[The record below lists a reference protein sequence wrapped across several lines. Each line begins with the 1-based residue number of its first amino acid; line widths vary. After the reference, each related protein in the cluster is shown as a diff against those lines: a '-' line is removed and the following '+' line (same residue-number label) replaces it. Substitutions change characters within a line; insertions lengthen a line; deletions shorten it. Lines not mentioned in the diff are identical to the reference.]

1 MKKLW
6 MVCLACLG
14 FINAMAQETEYRR
27 CDTDQMWKSAVEQ
40 DPKAAERNASLK
52 AFREI
57 FAKSA
62 RQYNGNA
69 SPNTVLYRI
78 PVVFHIIHTYGNEN
92 ISKAQVEDAVRI
104 LNLSFQKLNPD
115 TGMVIPLF
123 QPIFANPQIEL
134 VLANIDPNGMCTDGI
149 TRTYSPLTDI
159 ASDNV
164 KALVDWPS
172 DQYFNVWVV
181 KNIASGAAGYAYY
194 PGINAAIDGVVMR
207 HDYTGSIGTSSS
219 SNYTERSLTHEVGHW
234 LDLPHTWGS
243 SNTPGD
249 PSNCNIDDGIFDT
262 PNTIGVDNFSCNT
275 AQVTCS
281 TVDNVQN
288 YMDYASCHYMFT
300 EGQKA
305 AMHAALNSSVGN
317 RDNLWQ
323 TANLLAT
330 GTEVGH
336 NVSECKP
343 VADFNQKVQYACQN
357 SSIAFRDV
365 SWGGPVA
372 SRTWY
377 FPGGNPAT
385 DTSATPVVSYANPGV
400 YDVKL
405 VVSNIN
411 GTDSITR
418 TSLVRILPSPG
429 VNPIPYAE
437 GFESMTLSNA
447 GWSVENPDNNGTWNT
462 TTVAAATG
470 TSALRL
476 VNQSGNGT
484 GSIDAVITPTLN
496 VSGVSG
502 ALLSFKYAYAAK
514 NNNDSSIFRVYVS
527 NNCGLTWILRLSK
540 AGANLR
546 TAPNTTGAF
555 APNATQWVTQTVN
568 LVTTLFSGQPSAL
581 VKFEF
586 NNDLANNFYID
597 DINISGA
604 TATNEVLAEQFGF
617 NAFPNPAKEKMNVEL
632 QLTENSLLRFD
643 ILDLSGRLISSE
655 EVKANAG
662 LLRRELNGEELEGVY
677 LLRVTINDQ
686 RFTRRISFIR

>member
-6 MVCLACLG
+6 MVCLAGLG
-14 FINAMAQETEYRR
+14 FINAMAQQTEYRR

-40 DPKAAERNASLK
+40 DPNAAERNASLK

-57 FAKSA
+57 FAKAA

-92 ISKAQVEDAVRI
+92 ISKEQVLDAVRI
-104 LNLSFQKLNPD
+104 MNLSFQKLNPD

-134 VLANIDPNGMCTDGI
+134 VLANIDPNGICTDGI
-149 TRTYSPLTDI
+149 TRTYSPLTDV
-159 ASDNV
+159 ANDNV
-164 KALVDWPS
+164 KALVGWPS

-207 HDYTGSIGTSSS
+207 HDYTGSIGTSNS

-249 PSNCNIDDGIFDT
+249 PNNCNIDDGISDT
-262 PNTIGVDNFSCNT
+262 PNTIGVDDFSCNT

-281 TVDNVQN
+281 TIDNVQN

-323 TANLLAT
+323 TSNLLAT
-330 GTEVGH
+330 GTEPGH

-343 VADFNQKVQYACQN
+343 VADFNQKVQYSCQN

-411 GTDSITR
+411 GADSITR

-429 VNPIPYAE
+429 VNSIPYAE

-447 GWSVENPDNNGTWNT
+447 GWTVENPNNNGTWNT

-476 VNQSGNGT
+476 VNQSGNGA
-484 GSIDAVITPTLN
+484 GSIDAAITPTLN

-502 ALLSFKYAYAAK
+502 AQLNFKYAFAAK

-546 TAPNTTGAF
+546 TAPNTNGAF
-555 APNATQWVTQTVN
+555 APNSTQWVNQTVN

-586 NNDLANNFYID
+586 TNDLANNFYID
-597 DINISGA
+597 DINISSA
-604 TATNEVLAEQFGF
+604 TSTNEVLAEQFGF
-617 NAFPNPAKEKMNVEL
+617 NAFPNPSKDNMNIEL
-632 QLTENSLLRFD
+632 QLNQSSRLRFD
-643 ILDLSGRLISSE
+643 VLDMSGRLIRSE
-655 EVKANAG
+655 ETTAG
-662 LLRRELNGEELEGVY
+662 AGVFRRELDGRELQGMY
-677 LLRVTINDQ
+677 LLQVTINDQ

>member
-6 MVCLACLG
+6 MVCLAGLG
-14 FINAMAQETEYRR
+14 FINAMAQQTEYRR

-40 DPKAAERNASLK
+40 DPNAAERNASLK

-57 FAKSA
+57 FAKAA

-92 ISKAQVEDAVRI
+92 ISKEQVLDAVRI
-104 LNLSFQKLNPD
+104 MNLSFQKLNPD

-134 VLANIDPNGMCTDGI
+134 VLANIDPNGICTDGI
-149 TRTYSPLTDI
+149 TRTYSPLTDV
-159 ASDNV
+159 ANDNV
-164 KALVDWPS
+164 KAVVGWPS

-207 HDYTGSIGTSSS
+207 HDYTGSIGTSNS

-249 PSNCNIDDGIFDT
+249 PNNCNIDDGISDT

-281 TVDNVQN
+281 TIDNVQN

-323 TANLLAT
+323 TSNLLAT
-330 GTEVGH
+330 GTEPGH

-343 VADFNQKVQYACQN
+343 VADFNQKVQYSCQN

-411 GTDSITR
+411 GADSITR

-429 VNPIPYAE
+429 VNSIPYAE

-447 GWSVENPDNNGTWNT
+447 GWTVENPNNNGTWNT

-476 VNQSGNGT
+476 VNQSGNGA
-484 GSIDAVITPTLN
+484 GSIDAAITPTLN

-502 ALLSFKYAYAAK
+502 AQLNFKYAFAAK

-546 TAPNTTGAF
+546 TAPNTNGAF
-555 APNATQWVTQTVN
+555 APNSTQWVNQTVN

-586 NNDLANNFYID
+586 TNDLANNFYID
-597 DINISGA
+597 DINISSA
-604 TATNEVLAEQFGF
+604 TSTNEVLAEQFGF
-617 NAFPNPAKEKMNVEL
+617 NAFPNPSKDNMNIEL
-632 QLTENSLLRFD
+632 QLNQSSRLRFD
-643 ILDLSGRLISSE
+643 VLDMSGRLIRSE
-655 EVKANAG
+655 ETTAG
-662 LLRRELNGEELEGVY
+662 AGVFRRELDGRELQGMY
-677 LLRVTINDQ
+677 LLQVTINGQ

>member
-249 PSNCNIDDGIFDT
+249 PSNCNIDDGISDT

-357 SSIAFRDV
+357 SSVAFRDV

-411 GTDSITR
+411 GTD
-418 TSLVRILPSPG
+418 
-429 VNPIPYAE
+429 
-437 GFESMTLSNA
+437 
-447 GWSVENPDNNGTWNT
+447 
-462 TTVAAATG
+462 
-470 TSALRL
+470 
-476 VNQSGNGT
+476 
-484 GSIDAVITPTLN
+484 
-496 VSGVSG
+496 
-502 ALLSFKYAYAAK
+502 
-514 NNNDSSIFRVYVS
+514 
-527 NNCGLTWILRLSK
+527 
-540 AGANLR
+540 
-546 TAPNTTGAF
+546 
-555 APNATQWVTQTVN
+555 
-568 LVTTLFSGQPSAL
+568 TLFP
-581 VKFEF
+581 
-586 NNDLANNFYID
+586 
-597 DINISGA
+597 
-604 TATNEVLAEQFGF
+604 
-617 NAFPNPAKEKMNVEL
+617 
-632 QLTENSLLRFD
+632 
-643 ILDLSGRLISSE
+643 
-655 EVKANAG
+655 
-662 LLRRELNGEELEGVY
+662 
-677 LLRVTINDQ
+677 
-686 RFTRRISFIR
+686 

>member
-6 MVCLACLG
+6 MVCLAGLG
-14 FINAMAQETEYRR
+14 FINAMAQQTEYRR

-40 DPKAAERNASLK
+40 DPNAAERNASLK

-57 FAKSA
+57 FAKAA

-92 ISKAQVEDAVRI
+92 ISKEQVLDAVRI
-104 LNLSFQKLNPD
+104 MNLSFQKLNPD

-134 VLANIDPNGMCTDGI
+134 VLANIDPNGICTDGI
-149 TRTYSPLTDI
+149 TRTYSPLTDV
-159 ASDNV
+159 ANDNV
-164 KALVDWPS
+164 KALVGWPS

-207 HDYTGSIGTSSS
+207 HDYTGSIGTSNS

-249 PSNCNIDDGIFDT
+249 PNNCNIDDGISDT

-281 TVDNVQN
+281 TIDNVQN

-323 TANLLAT
+323 TSNLLAT
-330 GTEVGH
+330 GTEPGH

-343 VADFNQKVQYACQN
+343 VADFNQKVQYSCQN

-411 GTDSITR
+411 GADSITR

-429 VNPIPYAE
+429 VNSIPYAE

-447 GWSVENPDNNGTWNT
+447 GWTVENPNNNGTWNT

-476 VNQSGNGT
+476 VNQSGNGA
-484 GSIDAVITPTLN
+484 GSIDAAITPTLN

-502 ALLSFKYAYAAK
+502 AQLNFKYAFAAK

-546 TAPNTTGAF
+546 TAPNTNGAF
-555 APNATQWVTQTVN
+555 APNSTQWVNQTVN

-586 NNDLANNFYID
+586 TNDLANNFYID
-597 DINISGA
+597 DINISSA
-604 TATNEVLAEQFGF
+604 TSTNEVLAEQFGF
-617 NAFPNPAKEKMNVEL
+617 NAFPNPSKYNMNIEL
-632 QLTENSLLRFD
+632 QLNQSSRLRFD
-643 ILDLSGRLISSE
+643 VLDMSGRLIRSE
-655 EVKANAG
+655 ETTAG
-662 LLRRELNGEELEGVY
+662 AGVFRRELDGRELQGMY
-677 LLRVTINDQ
+677 LLQVTINDQ

>member
-1 MKKLW
+1 
-6 MVCLACLG
+6 
-14 FINAMAQETEYRR
+14 
-27 CDTDQMWKSAVEQ
+27 
-40 DPKAAERNASLK
+40 
-52 AFREI
+52 
-57 FAKSA
+57 
-62 RQYNGNA
+62 
-69 SPNTVLYRI
+69 
-78 PVVFHIIHTYGNEN
+78 
-92 ISKAQVEDAVRI
+92 
-104 LNLSFQKLNPD
+104 
-115 TGMVIPLF
+115 
-123 QPIFANPQIEL
+123 
-134 VLANIDPNGMCTDGI
+134 
-149 TRTYSPLTDI
+149 
-159 ASDNV
+159 
-164 KALVDWPS
+164 
-172 DQYFNVWVV
+172 
-181 KNIASGAAGYAYY
+181 
-194 PGINAAIDGVVMR
+194 
-207 HDYTGSIGTSSS
+207 
-219 SNYTERSLTHEVGHW
+219 
-234 LDLPHTWGS
+234 
-243 SNTPGD
+243 
-249 PSNCNIDDGIFDT
+249 
-262 PNTIGVDNFSCNT
+262 
-275 AQVTCS
+275 
-281 TVDNVQN
+281 
-288 YMDYASCHYMFT
+288 MDYASCHYMFT

-323 TANLLAT
+323 TSNLLAT
-330 GTEVGH
+330 GTEPGH

-343 VADFNQKVQYACQN
+343 VADFNQKVQYSCQN

-411 GTDSITR
+411 GADSITR

-429 VNPIPYAE
+429 VNSIPYAE

-447 GWSVENPDNNGTWNT
+447 GWTVENPNNNGTWNT

-476 VNQSGNGT
+476 VNQSGNGA
-484 GSIDAVITPTLN
+484 GSIDAAITPTLN

-502 ALLSFKYAYAAK
+502 AQLNFKYAFAAK

-546 TAPNTTGAF
+546 TAPNTNGAF
-555 APNATQWVTQTVN
+555 APNSTQWVNQTVN

-586 NNDLANNFYID
+586 TNDLANNFYID
-597 DINISGA
+597 DINISSA
-604 TATNEVLAEQFGF
+604 TSTNEVLAEQFGF
-617 NAFPNPAKEKMNVEL
+617 NAFPNPSKDNMNIEL
-632 QLTENSLLRFD
+632 QLNQSSRLRFD
-643 ILDLSGRLISSE
+643 VLDMSGRLIRSE
-655 EVKANAG
+655 ETTAG
-662 LLRRELNGEELEGVY
+662 AGVFRRELDGRELQGMY
-677 LLRVTINDQ
+677 LLQVTINGQ

>member
-6 MVCLACLG
+6 MVCLAGLG
-14 FINAMAQETEYRR
+14 FINAMAQQTEYRR

-40 DPKAAERNASLK
+40 DPNAAERNASLK

-57 FAKSA
+57 FAKAA

-69 SPNTVLYRI
+69 NPNTVLYRI

-134 VLANIDPNGMCTDGI
+134 VLANIDPNGICTDGI
-149 TRTYSPLTDI
+149 TRTYSPLTDV
-159 ASDNV
+159 ANDNV

-194 PGINAAIDGVVMR
+194 PGINPAIDGVVMR

-249 PSNCNIDDGIFDT
+249 PNNCNIDDGISDT

-281 TVDNVQN
+281 TIDNVQN

-323 TANLLAT
+323 TSNLLAT
-330 GTEVGH
+330 GTEPGH
-336 NVSECKP
+336 NISECKP

-357 SSIAFRDV
+357 SSVAFRDV

-405 VVSNIN
+405 VVSNSN
-411 GTDSITR
+411 GADSITR

-429 VNPIPYAE
+429 VNSIPYAE

-447 GWSVENPDNNGTWNT
+447 GWTVENPNNNGTWNT

-476 VNQSGNGT
+476 VNQSGNGA
-484 GSIDAVITPTLN
+484 GSIDAAITPTLN

-502 ALLSFKYAYAAK
+502 AQLNFKYAFAAK

-546 TAPNTTGAF
+546 TAPNTNGAF
-555 APNATQWVTQTVN
+555 APNSTQWINQTVN

-586 NNDLANNFYID
+586 TNDLANNFYID
-597 DINISGA
+597 DINISSA
-604 TATNEVLAEQFGF
+604 TSTNEVLAEQFGF
-617 NAFPNPAKEKMNVEL
+617 NAFPNPSKDNMNIEL
-632 QLTENSLLRFD
+632 QLNQSSRLRFD
-643 ILDLSGRLISSE
+643 VLDMSGRLIRSE
-655 EVKANAG
+655 ETTAG
-662 LLRRELNGEELEGVY
+662 AGVFRRELDGSELQGMY
-677 LLRVTINDQ
+677 LLQVTINDQ